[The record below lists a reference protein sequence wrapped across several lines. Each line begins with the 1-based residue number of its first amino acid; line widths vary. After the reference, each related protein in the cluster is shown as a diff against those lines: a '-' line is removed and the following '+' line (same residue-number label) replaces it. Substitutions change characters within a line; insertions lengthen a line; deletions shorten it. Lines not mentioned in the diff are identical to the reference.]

1 MIIDIFPHIVT
12 PKYKKALLNKL
23 PANKYQETTW
33 YKYLNVLTPLSD
45 LDSRLRIMDKHEGY
59 TQVLNVSLPALETLF
74 EPDDAIELSKIAN
87 DEMAEL
93 TVKYPER
100 FIAAVAC
107 LPLND
112 VDASLAEIDRTIND
126 LHFKGIQLYT
136 DINGKPLDSP
146 EFMPIYEKMVKYDLP
161 ILLHPGGQKHG
172 PDYTTEKESKYY
184 ISSLYGREYDT
195 SVALTRLVFSGVMEK
210 YPTLKIIAHH
220 FGGMI
225 AFVEKR
231 IDGMYDLHEKVLG
244 RKYVDNLPKRKID
257 YFRMFYCDTAYGSI
271 PGLMCVC
278 SFFGTSHVL
287 YGTDMPFDSE
297 MGNKKIRETTRTI
310 EQLSISEAD
319 KRKIFEENAR
329 RLLHLPK

>member
-12 PKYKKALLNKL
+12 PKYKKVLLSKL
-23 PANKYQETTW
+23 PNTYQETTW
-33 YKYLNVLTPLSD
+33 YKYLNVLTSLSD

-59 TQVLNVSLPALETLF
+59 VQVLNISLPAVETLL
-74 EPDDAIELSKIAN
+74 DVADTIELTRMAN

-93 TVKYPER
+93 VTKYPDR
-100 FIAAVAC
+100 FVAAVAS

-112 VDASLAEIDRTIND
+112 IDATLRELDRAINE

-161 ILLHPGGQKHG
+161 ILLHPSGQRRG
-172 PDYTTEKESKYY
+172 PDYPTEKESKYY

-195 SVALTRLVFSGVMEK
+195 SVALTRLVFSGIMEK
-210 YPTLKIIAHH
+210 YPNLKIIAHH
-220 FGGMI
+220 FAGMI

-231 IDGMYDLHEKVLG
+231 IDGMYELHEKVLG
-244 RKYVDNLPKRKID
+244 RKYADNLSKRPVD
-257 YFRMFYCDTAYGSI
+257 YFRMFYCDTAYGSV

-297 MGNKKIRETTRTI
+297 MGNKKIRETTKTI
-310 EQLSISEAD
+310 EQLNIPASD

-329 RLLHLPK
+329 RLLHLPG